1 MTLLL
6 LPMIELLNQPS
17 HLLRTRQ
24 LAEKFLPL
32 LERIPDRPHLIDLFL
47 IQRRS

>member
-17 HLLRTRQ
+17 HLRTRQ